1 MYLYDP
7 MTNQTR
13 KTTAKEMSEM
23 TGQDNGSIRSFASR
37 RQKLKKIGVYLS
49 TTEPTI
55 KERREWYAKEIIKD
69 EAWVEVQGS
78 DGQFLISNY
87 GRVQRVYKHTMKF
100 ILPFQYKDKGF
111 LQVKVRMNGK
121 YKEYKVSQ
129 LVAMH
134 FLGPIP
140 KGASVFHKNGIKTDN
155 FAGNLEYLDKSE
167 VGKRTGYKAKSRA
180 VTLYEPKTKAFINE
194 YRSVREAARNNPVSI
209 QAIYD
214 HLNGLTPSAAGMMF
228 MYSEDYEAEFG
239 TAYDLPSSL

>member
-7 MTNQTR
+7 MTNLTR

-37 RQKLKKIGVYLS
+37 RRKLKKIGVYLS

-55 KERREWYAKEIIKD
+55 KERREWYANEIIKD
-69 EAWVEVQGS
+69 EAWVEVHGS
-78 DGQFLISNY
+78 EGQFLISSY
-87 GRVQRVYKHTMKF
+87 GRVQRVYKHTLKF

-111 LQVKVRMNGK
+111 LQVKVRLNGK

-167 VGKRTGYKAKSRA
+167 VDKRTAHKATSKS
-180 VTLYEPKTKAFINE
+180 VVKYDPDTNDFIDE
-194 YRSVREAARNNPVSI
+194 YRSVREAARKNFVSYQTI
-209 QAIYD
+209 LD
-214 HLNGLTPSAAGMMF
+214 HLNGLSNSVFGMVF
-228 MYSEDYEAEFG
+228 MHSEEYEAKFG
-239 TAYDLPSSL
+239 TAYDLPSSS